1 MKIFNSQTHIIKFSI
16 GLMCFITFLGS
27 LILSHYGVTLPINI
41 IMGMFALIVL
51 SFVVYIIWRVTG
63 YED

>member
-1 MKIFNSQTHIIKFSI
+1 MKIFNSQKHIIKFSI

-27 LILSHYGVTLPINI
+27 LILSRCGVTLPLNI